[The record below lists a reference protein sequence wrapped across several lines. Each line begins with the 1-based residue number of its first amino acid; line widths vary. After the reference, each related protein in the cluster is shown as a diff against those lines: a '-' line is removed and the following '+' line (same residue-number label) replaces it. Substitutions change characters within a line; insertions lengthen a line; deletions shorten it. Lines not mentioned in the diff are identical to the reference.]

1 MIHVPYVY
9 KAVVLNVVDGDTVD
23 VRIDLGLHVST
34 VQRLRLLGI
43 NAPETRGE
51 EREKGLIAKRA
62 LNEKI
67 LAKEVVVKT
76 VKDETGKYG
85 RYLADI
91 FLEGEGISVN
101 SWMVEQRFA
110 SRY

>member
-1 MIHVPYVY
+1 MIHVPYIY

-23 VRIDLGLHVST
+23 VRIDLGLHVSV

-43 NAPETRGE
+43 NAPETRGA

-62 LNEKI
+62 LTEKV
-67 LAKEVVVKT
+67 LAKYVVVKT
-76 VKDETGKYG
+76 VKDKTGKYG
-85 RYLADI
+85 RFLADL

-110 SRY
+110 VKY